1 MNLKKLLAT
10 SLLLSVSLS
19 TLTGCYQL
27 FPKRTV
33 SGQVTYLE
41 RVHTGDSYS
50 YRVGLSN
57 DEVFNNVD
65 AIEIGKFNSANFQ
78 NKLQTAKDSKA
89 EVTLEVYGYRV
100 PFLHSFENISKIEV
114 QK

>member
-1 MNLKKLLAT
+1 MLKKFFT
-10 SLLLSVSLS
+10 YSLIIFALN

-27 FPKRTV
+27 LPRRTV

-41 RVHTGDSYS
+41 RVRTNDRYS

-57 DEVFNNVD
+57 GEVYENVD

-78 NKLQTAKDSKA
+78 NQLQIAKDGGETVS
-89 EVTLEVYGYRV
+89 LEVYGFRA
-100 PFLHSFENISKIEV
+100 PLLHVFENISKF
-114 QK
+114 K